1 MSKHAVFVSRMA
13 LIAAGMLIAP
23 GSLQAAEQQAS
34 DAAGNA
40 DSGPVDIV
48 VTAQH
53 RNERLQDVPISI
65 QALSSDALKDLGVKS
80 TADISQFTPNVVINS
95 PAGAGVQPIITIR
108 GIGLADFNS
117 NNAGPNGVYVD
128 DFYISSPT
136 AQSIGLFDLE
146 RVEVLKG
153 PQGTLYGRNSSGGA
167 INLITA
173 KPTDEF
179 AAKAHLEYSSF
190 DTFAGEAAVG
200 GPITGN
206 LDGRISGMFN
216 NSDGFF
222 HNTLL
227 GTRENGTNTFAGR
240 AQLLLKPDENLDI
253 LLKFAGARVDTR
265 PNIYRHYGVLDPAS
279 VAAGAPQ
286 VCSTTDVF
294 AGNCVDA
301 YGYGTPSD
309 FYSGQGNRRQKLKV
323 TDLMSTLRADYRFGS
338 DITLTSIT
346 GWNYNKKFHPEDSD
360 ASPFRLVEA
369 TYGAR
374 STEVTQELRLAQNKD
389 RYNWVVGLY
398 YIHENLKQDQ
408 TVDVLL
414 DIDNFTA
421 PGFGDGIAFTAPT
434 NNRQITKAGAMF
446 GQLEYKVTDKLK
458 LIAGARY
465 TREHKSFTSAES
477 QSFQSGGIDNFAPPI
492 VFPTESRK
500 LTDSKFNWRLGLNY
514 NFTPAVMV
522 YTTAAT
528 GFKSGGF
535 NGGFL
540 SQDPA
545 ERARQ
550 LQPIK
555 PETVTSFEVGLKSEF
570 LNRRVT
576 LNLAAFYN
584 DYRNQQVFLLANIGG
599 TPVNVLDNAKK
610 ARTYGLDAELTVRPV
625 PELTLSAQAG
635 LLRTKLVEY
644 VPGVAAG
651 LPDYS
656 GNQLAMAPKTTLSLT
671 ADWRHPVGPGEF
683 GIQLNANYRSHQYF
697 DNSND
702 PFVGQ
707 DGYWL
712 ENLRVS
718 YGIKDSRWEIA
729 GFVRNLSDKKYLT
742 YISNLTT
749 NFGLLEG
756 MVGTPRSY
764 GVELNCRY

>member
-1 MSKHAVFVSRMA
+1 MSKQGVVVSRLA
-13 LIAAGMLIAP
+13 LIAAGMFLAP
-23 GSLQAAEQQAS
+23 GVVQANEQQAS
-34 DAAGNA
+34 ETAGN
-40 DSGPVDIV
+40 SGGSVDIV

-53 RNERLQDVPISI
+53 RSERLQDVPISI
-65 QALSSDALKDLGVKS
+65 QALSSDALNDLGIKN
-80 TADISQFTPNVVINS
+80 TADIGQFTPNVQINS

-117 NNAGPNGVYVD
+117 NNAGPNAVYVD

-136 AQSIGLFDLE
+136 AQSISMFDLE

-153 PQGTLYGRNSSGGA
+153 PQGTLYGRNASGGA

-173 KPTDEF
+173 KPTDQF
-179 AAKAHLEYSSF
+179 KAKAHLEYSSF

-200 GPITGN
+200 GPITSN
-206 LDGRISGMFN
+206 LEGRISGMFN
-216 NSDGFF
+216 YSDGFF
-222 HNTLL
+222 HNTLFD
-227 GTRENGTNTFAGR
+227 TRENGTNTFAGR
-240 AQLLLKPDENLDI
+240 AQLLWHPDENLDI
-253 LLKFAGARVDTR
+253 LLKFAGARVNTR

-279 VAAGAPQ
+279 LLAGNSQP
-286 VCSTTDVF
+286 CSPGDVF

-309 FYSGQGNRRQKLKV
+309 FYSGEGNRRQKLKV

-338 DITLTSIT
+338 DMTLTSIT

-369 TYGAR
+369 TYGAK
-374 STEVTQELRLAQNKD
+374 STEVTQELRLAQTTDN
-389 RYNWVVGLY
+389 YNWVAGLY

-408 TVDVLL
+408 TVEVLL
-414 DIDNFTA
+414 DVDNFTG
-421 PGFGDGIAFTAPT
+421 PGFGDGLAFFAPT
-434 NNRQITKAGAMF
+434 RNKQVTEAGAAF
-446 GQLEYKVTDKLK
+446 AQLEYKVTDKLK

-465 TREHKSFTSAES
+465 TREHKDFTSAES
-477 QSFQSGGIDNFAPPI
+477 QSFQSGGIDNFAPPL
-492 VFPTESRK
+492 VFPTEHRE
-500 LTDSKFNWRLGLNY
+500 LTNSKFNWRLGLNY
-514 NFTPAVMV
+514 NFTPAVML
-522 YTTAAT
+522 YATAAT

-540 SQDPA
+540 SADPA

-550 LQPIK
+550 LQPIR
-555 PETVTSFEVGLKSEF
+555 PETVTSYEVGLKSEF
-570 LNRRVT
+570 FDKKVT

-584 DYRNQQVFLLANIGG
+584 NYRNQQVFLLANVGG

-610 ARTYGLDAELTVRPV
+610 ARTYGLDAELSVRPI

-644 VPGVAAG
+644 VPGIAAG

-656 GNQLAMAPKTTLSLT
+656 GNQLAMAPKTTLSLN
-671 ADWRHPVGPGEF
+671 ADWRHPVGPGEL
-683 GIQLNANYRSHQYF
+683 GIQFNANYRSHQFF
-697 DNSND
+697 DNTNS
-702 PFVGQ
+702 PYAAQ

-718 YGIKDSRWEIA
+718 YGIQDGRWEIA
-729 GFVRNLSDKKYLT
+729 GFIRNLSDKKYLT
-742 YISNLTT
+742 YISNLST

-756 MVGTPRSY
+756 MVGTPRSF
-764 GVELNCRY
+764 GVELNYRY